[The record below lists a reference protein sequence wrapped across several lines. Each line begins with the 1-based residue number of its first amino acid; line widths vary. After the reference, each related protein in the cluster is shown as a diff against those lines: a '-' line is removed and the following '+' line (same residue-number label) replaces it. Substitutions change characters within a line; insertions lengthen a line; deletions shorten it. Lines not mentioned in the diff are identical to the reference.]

1 MHFEILRFS
10 DLAPALVHSWDR
22 LAAGRG
28 LHADLYSSHAWLV
41 AWVRAM
47 GAEVAAALR
56 IPAVLGP
63 DQPVALLPL
72 VARSPRRWEWAGKG
86 GSRMRYRPVL
96 AAEQPSAET
105 LGLLVEGIARAGVDD
120 LALHR
125 LPARDPATD
134 GLVATLRQ
142 AGFHTSRRRT
152 SSDCLA
158 VVEGGWDE
166 HRRRLAGY
174 ERQVKRQVK
183 RLVPLWEVTVDEYG
197 PATGNPVLDGF
208 EAYAAI
214 YDSSWKRPMPPRM
227 HTLERELVRR
237 TASLGWPRVYVLR
250 LDGQPAAAEVWFRL
264 GRVVTSLGTAYDQ
277 RMAALGPGS
286 IIAWW
291 AQERLFAEAV
301 PGLIDHL
308 PGYGPQKDQLG
319 PDRSPIVEVEAAR
332 RTVVSGI
339 TFPVRRQVHYVV
351 PRVAGRV
358 RRRIRRLWRRAAAA
372 RRRRTGPARAV
383 EVAPGPRP
391 LPAEPL
397 SLDQSMRRFLAVAGG
412 HPNPTAMA
420 RGWRQADTWWRV
432 GAEPVALVRLG
443 STGDRR
449 VVREVV
455 LLRDDCAPLTEVLAG
470 LGATLGAPLAADLP
484 SEHNHGGSRTNR
496 PPIAVQRA
504 VLDWPRQRP
513 DSPAGVSGAPSRPAR
528 AGDSPSG
535 PPPGRS

>member
-1 MHFEILRFS
+1 MHFEILRFW
-10 DLAPALVHSWDR
+10 DLAPALVHAWDR

-28 LHADLYSSHAWLV
+28 MHADLYSSHAWLV
-41 AWVRAM
+41 AWVQAM
-47 GAEVAAALR
+47 GAEVAGALR

-63 DQPVALLPL
+63 DRPVALLPL
-72 VARSPRRWEWAGKG
+72 VARSPRRWEWAGRG

-96 AAEQPSAET
+96 AAEQPPAEA

-134 GLVATLRQ
+134 GLVAALRQ

-158 VVEGGWDE
+158 VVSGGWAE

-174 ERQVKRQVK
+174 ERQVKRLVK
-183 RLVPLWEVTVDEYG
+183 RLVPLWEVSVDEYG
-197 PATGNPVLDGF
+197 PATGAPVLDGF
-208 EAYAAI
+208 EAYAAV
-214 YDSSWKRPMPPRM
+214 YDRSWKRPMPPPM

-264 GRVVTSLGTAYDQ
+264 GQVATSLGTAYDQ

-332 RTVVSGI
+332 RTVVSGV
-339 TFPVRRQVHYVV
+339 TFPVRRQVRYVA

-358 RRRIRRLWRRAAAA
+358 RRRVGRLGRQAVAARWRRA
-372 RRRRTGPARAV
+372 GPARAV
-383 EVAPGPRP
+383 EIAPGPRP

-397 SLDQSMRRFLAVAGG
+397 GLDQATRRFLAVAGG
-412 HPNPTAMA
+412 HPNPTAMT
-420 RGWRQADTWWRV
+420 RDWHQADTWWRV

-470 LGATLGAPLAADLP
+470 LGAALGTPLAADLP
-484 SEHNHGGSRTNR
+484 AGHAHRGSHTNR
-496 PPIAVQRA
+496 PPIAVRRA
-504 VLDWPRQRP
+504 VLDWPRQGLS
-513 DSPAGVSGAPSRPAR
+513 SPA
-528 AGDSPSG
+528 
-535 PPPGRS
+535 

>member
-1 MHFEILRFS
+1 MHFEILRFW
-10 DLAPALVHSWDR
+10 DLAPALVHAWDR

-28 LHADLYSSHAWLV
+28 MHADLYSSHAWLV
-41 AWVRAM
+41 AWVQAM
-47 GAEVAAALR
+47 GAEVAGALR

-63 DQPVALLPL
+63 DRPVALLPL
-72 VARSPRRWEWAGKG
+72 IARSPRRWEWAGRG

-96 AAEQPSAET
+96 AAEQPPAEA

-134 GLVATLRQ
+134 GLVAALRQ

-158 VVEGGWDE
+158 VVSGGWDE

-174 ERQVKRQVK
+174 ERQVKRLVK
-183 RLVPLWEVTVDEYG
+183 RLVPLWEVSVDEYG
-197 PATGNPVLDGF
+197 PATGAPVLDGF
-208 EAYAAI
+208 EAYAAV
-214 YDSSWKRPMPPRM
+214 YDRSWKRPMPPPM

-264 GRVVTSLGTAYDQ
+264 GQVATSLGTAYDQ

-332 RTVVSGI
+332 RTVVSGV
-339 TFPVRRQVHYVV
+339 TFPVRRQVRYVA
-351 PRVAGRV
+351 PRGRAARAPGRGRPLAPGRAGPGRGD
-358 RRRIRRLWRRAAAA
+358 RARPASPPRRAAGPRPGDATVPGRGRGA
-372 RRRRTGPARAV
+372 PESHGDDQGLAPGGHLVAGRRRTGRAGP
-383 EVAPGPRP
+383 PGQHWR
-391 LPAEPL
+391 
-397 SLDQSMRRFLAVAGG
+397 SAGG
-412 HPNPTAMA
+412 P
-420 RGWRQADTWWRV
+420 
-432 GAEPVALVRLG
+432 
-443 STGDRR
+443 
-449 VVREVV
+449 
-455 LLRDDCAPLTEVLAG
+455 
-470 LGATLGAPLAADLP
+470 
-484 SEHNHGGSRTNR
+484 
-496 PPIAVQRA
+496 
-504 VLDWPRQRP
+504 
-513 DSPAGVSGAPSRPAR
+513 
-528 AGDSPSG
+528 
-535 PPPGRS
+535 

>member
-1 MHFEILRFS
+1 MSFEILRFS
-10 DLAPALVHSWDR
+10 DLAPAFAHCWDR

-28 LHADLYSSHAWLV
+28 LHADLYGSHAWLA

-47 GAEVAAALR
+47 GAEAADALR
-56 IPAVLGP
+56 IPAVIGP

-96 AAEQPSAET
+96 AAEQPPAEA
-105 LGLLVEGIARAGVDD
+105 LGLLVEGIARAGVND

-125 LPARDPATD
+125 LPARDPATE
-134 GLVATLRQ
+134 GLVAALRQ
-142 AGFHTSRRRT
+142 AGFHTSGRRT

-174 ERQVKRQVK
+174 ERQVKRLVK

-197 PATGNPVLDGF
+197 PATGASVLDGY

-214 YDSSWKRPMPPRM
+214 YDRSWKRPMPPSM
-227 HTLERELVRR
+227 HALERELVRR

-264 GRVVTSLGTAYDQ
+264 GSVVTSLGTAYDK

-319 PDRSPIVEVEAAR
+319 PDRSPVLEVEAAR
-332 RTVVSGI
+332 RTVVSGV
-339 TFPVRRQVHYVV
+339 TFPVRRQLRYVT

-358 RRRIRRLWRRAAAA
+358 QRRARRLGRLAAAT
-372 RRRRTGPARAV
+372 RRPRTGPARAV
-383 EVAPGPRP
+383 EIAPGPRP
-391 LPAEPL
+391 LPAEQL
-397 SLDQSMRRFLAVAGG
+397 GLDQPMRRFLAVAGG

-420 RGWRQADTWWRV
+420 RGWQQADTWWRV

-443 STGDRR
+443 SAGDRR

-455 LLRDDCAPLTEVLAG
+455 LLRDDCAPVTEVLAG
-470 LGATLGAPLAADLP
+470 LGATIGASLAADLP
-484 SEHNHGGSRTNR
+484 SEHSHEGSHTNR
-496 PPIAVQRA
+496 PPIAVRRA
-504 VLDWPRQRP
+504 VLDWPRRGLGSQP
-513 DSPAGVSGAPSRPAR
+513 EAAAPR
-528 AGDSPSG
+528 AGQHAGETRPSG
-535 PPPGRS
+535 RT

>member
-1 MHFEILRFS
+1 VIDISSKTGLPAEVEMPFEILRFS
-10 DLAPALVHSWDR
+10 DLAPGFAGCWDR

-28 LHADLYSSHAWLV
+28 LQADLYSSHAWLA
-41 AWVRAM
+41 AWVQALDADM
-47 GAEVAAALR
+47 ADALR

-96 AAEQPSAET
+96 AAEQPPAEA
-105 LGLLVEGIARAGVDD
+105 LGLLAEGIARAGVED
-120 LALHR
+120 LALSR
-125 LPARDPATD
+125 LPARDPATE
-134 GLVATLRQ
+134 GLVAALRQ

-174 ERQVKRQVK
+174 DRQVKRLVK

-197 PATGNPVLDGF
+197 PATGAPVLDGY

-214 YDSSWKRPMPPRM
+214 YDRSWKRPMPPLLG
-227 HTLERELVRR
+227 TLERELVRR

-264 GRVVTSLGTAYDQ
+264 GQVVTSLGTAYDQ

-286 IIAWW
+286 IIAWS

-319 PDRSPIVEVEAAR
+319 PDRSPIVQVEAAR

-339 TFPVRRQVHYVV
+339 TFPVRRQVRYVA

-358 RRRIRRLWRRAAAA
+358 RRRVKRLRRRPASPPGRAAGPRPVDAA
-372 RRRRTGPARAV
+372 VPRRGRRPPESHRDGQGLAAGGRLVEGRRRTGRAGP
-383 EVAPGPRP
+383 PGWH
-391 LPAEPL
+391 
-397 SLDQSMRRFLAVAGG
+397 RRSAGG
-412 HPNPTAMA
+412 P
-420 RGWRQADTWWRV
+420 
-432 GAEPVALVRLG
+432 
-443 STGDRR
+443 
-449 VVREVV
+449 
-455 LLRDDCAPLTEVLAG
+455 
-470 LGATLGAPLAADLP
+470 
-484 SEHNHGGSRTNR
+484 
-496 PPIAVQRA
+496 
-504 VLDWPRQRP
+504 
-513 DSPAGVSGAPSRPAR
+513 
-528 AGDSPSG
+528 
-535 PPPGRS
+535 